1 MPESMFQQLAD
12 SAPVMIWR
20 AGADRLWFNKH
31 WLDFT
36 GRTMDDERGF
46 GWTAGVHPD
55 DFDACFSQ
63 YSEAL
68 NARKNFRITYRLRR
82 HDGLYRWLLDHGAPY
97 SSGGLF
103 SGYFGTCIDITEQRE
118 AHALAVQ
125 ALDERDAL
133 LQEVYHRVKNNL
145 QQIEGLIAIEGTM
158 VSDPEARRALKS
170 LSGRVRAMGAVHQRL
185 ISSGS
190 MRELPL
196 ADFIT
201 DLCVDL
207 AQSLGADRRGIS
219 IDVKVEAG
227 VMQVERSLIVGLLI
241 NELVTNA
248 LKHAFPNG
256 KSGHVSVRCTKLPS
270 GLVLEVADDGI
281 GLPVSDDP
289 PGSSRHS
296 GMRLINGFV
305 RQLRGKLEI
314 DRTAGTRVTVKF

>member
-1 MPESMFQQLAD
+1 MFQQLAD
-12 SAPVMIWR
+12 SAQVMIWR

-36 GRTMDDERGF
+36 GRTMEDERGF

-55 DFDACFSQ
+55 DFDACISQ
-63 YSEAL
+63 YSAAL
-68 NARKNFRITYRLRR
+68 NARENFRITYRLRR

-145 QQIEGLIAIEGTM
+145 QQIEGLIAIEGAS
-158 VSDPEARRALKS
+158 VSDPEARKALNA
-170 LSGRVRAMGAVHQRL
+170 LSGRVRAMGAVHQKL

-190 MRELPL
+190 MTELPL
-196 ADFIT
+196 SDFIT
-201 DLCVDL
+201 DLCTDIDR
-207 AQSLGADRRGIS
+207 SLGADQRKIALTTQV
-219 IDVKVEAG
+219 DAG
-227 VMQVERSLIVGLLI
+227 TMHIERAVIVGLLI

-248 LKHAFPNG
+248 LKHAFPDG
-256 KSGHVSVRCTKLPS
+256 RHGHVAVRCVKVPS
-270 GLVLEVADDGI
+270 GLLLEVADDGVGMSGSEI
-281 GLPVSDDP
+281 VS
-289 PGSSRHS
+289 GSSKQS
-296 GMRLINGFV
+296 GMRLIKGFV
-305 RQLRGKLEI
+305 KQLRGQLEI
-314 DRTAGTRVTVKF
+314 DTTAGTRATVKF